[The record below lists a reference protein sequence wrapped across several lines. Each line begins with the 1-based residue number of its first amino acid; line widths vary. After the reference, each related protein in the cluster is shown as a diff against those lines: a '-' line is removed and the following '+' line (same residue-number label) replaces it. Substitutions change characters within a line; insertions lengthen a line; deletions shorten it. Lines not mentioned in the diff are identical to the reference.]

1 MLIASNYV
9 MEYQKKNKTLTGS
22 IELVAYQRKWISKLK
37 FRDLINKLPE
47 SNYKNT
53 LKKFT

>member
-1 MLIASNYV
+1 

-47 SNYKNT
+47 SNYKKT

>member
-1 MLIASNYV
+1 M
-9 MEYQKKNKTLTGS
+9 NKATKDLL
-22 IELVAYQRKWISKLK
+22 EFWEDQMKWISKLK